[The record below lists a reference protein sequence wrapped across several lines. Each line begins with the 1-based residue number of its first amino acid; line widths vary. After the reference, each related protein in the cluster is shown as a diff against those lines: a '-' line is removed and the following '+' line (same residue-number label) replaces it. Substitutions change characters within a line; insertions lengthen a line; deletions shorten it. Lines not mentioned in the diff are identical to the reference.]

1 MLRQILIDTRD
12 HAYHLAKKQSGPER
26 AKGEYK
32 FKMIGALC
40 FYYIGILM
48 LLAHFLS
55 HFFSLQAGKNL
66 SLSERFIIGIVIFLI
81 PMWFLINAVIKSL
94 ENVPIPEEITAH
106 QYKKKR
112 VVALSVII
120 TGILFF
126 LACAVLPVYFGGGKI
141 HLGSYVIQKK

>member
-12 HAYHLAKKQSGPER
+12 HAYHLAKKQNGPER

-32 FKMIGALC
+32 FKMVGALC

-48 LLAHFLS
+48 LLAHLLS
-55 HFFSLQAGKNL
+55 YFFSFQAGENL
-66 SLSERFIIGIVIFLI
+66 SLPERFIIGIVIFLI
-81 PMWFLINAVIKSL
+81 PMWFLVKTIIKSL

-112 VVALSVII
+112 GVALSVII
-120 TGILFF
+120 IGIIFF
-126 LACAVLPVYFGGGKI
+126 LVCAVLPVYFGGGKI
-141 HLGSYVIQKK
+141 HVGSYVIQKK